1 MAGIKQI
8 VRKSPTTRRRK
19 PKEPTTILN
28 QDEWLLATL
37 EKGLTKTPRAG
48 SSGVFYP
55 STLCSPCERLV
66 YLAYNG
72 LIPPKPIPAHV
83 RRIFDCGD
91 YLGNRFHKYF
101 SDLGLLIAAEQSVK
115 HTDPPISG
123 RLDYLIKHEKHGRRI
138 IELKSINDKGFKLLT
153 TDPKID
159 HFLQLQIY
167 LNLVGLEHGVVLYEN
182 KNDQQVKAFE
192 VFQNTLVWDGLLD
205 KCFRIMSMVDTPK
218 VCTREKYC
226 RCREVEHGTK
236 RSSQMESVNG
246 ITEG

>member
-8 VRKSPTTRRRK
+8 VRKSTTTRKRK
-19 PKEPTTILN
+19 PKESPTILN

-48 SSGVFYP
+48 SKGVFYP

-66 YLAYNG
+66 YLGYNG
-72 LIPPKPIPAHV
+72 LIPPKPIQAKV

-115 HTDPPISG
+115 HADPPISG
-123 RLDYLIKHEKHGRRI
+123 RLDYLITHEKYGRSI
-138 IELKSINDKGFKLLT
+138 IELKSINDRGFKLLT

-182 KNDQQVKAFE
+182 KNDQEVKAFE
-192 VFQNTLVWDGLLD
+192 VLQNTMVWDGLLD
-205 KCFRIMSMVDTPK
+205 KCFRIMSMVDIPK
-218 VCTREKYC
+218 VCTGEKYC

-236 RSSQMESVNG
+236 RSSKMESING
-246 ITEG
+246 LTES